1 MDMNLLLNAVIMI
14 AIACGVFGI
23 ASLMTSQ
30 QVASPTVSGTSVRR
44 ADSAFARYF
53 SRFSGA
59 LLPSKEKDREDL
71 RLLLLQADFDSPKA
85 GEAYYGIRVV
95 LALGLLALTSASL
108 LLVTNLAIQFV
119 FLIGLLAAMVGFIL
133 PMRYVAGRRTRN
145 QRIVREGLPDVLDL
159 LLVCSEAG
167 LGLDMAIVR
176 VGDELAMTQPLLSK
190 HLNQI
195 GSELRAGRTRAA
207 AMRGFADRTGTPET
221 IAMVRLLIQ
230 SDTHGTSITASL
242 RIFSEEMRSHRML
255 RAEEAAQKVS
265 AKLSMVLIASFM
277 PALFIAIGAP
287 VVFKLLAGLSGV
299 PHQ

>member
-1 MDMNLLLNAVIMI
+1 MDTNLLLDAVVFL
-14 AIACGVFGI
+14 AVACAVYGV
-23 ASLMTSQ
+23 ASVVTSQ
-30 QVASPTVSGTSVRR
+30 PMVPSGSGTASVRR
-44 ADSAFARYF
+44 GDSALTRYF

-59 LLPSKEKDREDL
+59 LLPSKEKDREEL
-71 RLLLLQADFDSPKA
+71 RLMLLQAGFDSPKA
-85 GEAYYGIRVV
+85 AEAYYGIRVV
-95 LALGLLALTSASL
+95 LALGLLGLISAGL
-108 LLVTNLAIQFV
+108 LLATAIATKFV
-119 FLIGLLAAMVGFIL
+119 FFASVTAAMIGFMV
-133 PMRYVAGRRTRN
+133 PMYYVNGQRKKN
-145 QRIVREGLPDVLDL
+145 HRIVREGLPDVLDL

-167 LGLDMAIVR
+167 LGLDMAMVR
-176 VGDELAMTQPLLSK
+176 VADELVITQPLLSK

-195 GSELRAGRTRAA
+195 ASELRAGRSRAA

-242 RIFSEEMRSHRML
+242 RIFSDEMRSHRML

-287 VVFKLLAGLSGV
+287 LVIKLSAGLKGIS
-299 PHQ
+299 H

>member
-1 MDMNLLLNAVIMI
+1 MDTDLLLDAVVFL
-14 AIACGVFGI
+14 AVVCAVYGV
-23 ASLMTSQ
+23 ASLVTSQ
-30 QVASPTVSGTSVRR
+30 PAMLAGTGTASVRR
-44 ADSAFARYF
+44 ADSALTRYF
-53 SRFSGA
+53 SRFSGS
-59 LLPSKEKDREDL
+59 LLPSKEKDREEL
-71 RLLLLQADFDSPKA
+71 RLLMLQADFDSPKA
-85 GEAYYGIRVV
+85 AEAYYGIRVV
-95 LALGLLALTSASL
+95 LALGLLLVTSAIL
-108 LLVTNLAIQFV
+108 LLVTSLAIQLV
-119 FLIGLLAAMVGFIL
+119 FLLGVLTAMIGFIL
-133 PMRYVAGRRTRN
+133 PMRYVASRRAKN
-145 QRIVREGLPDVLDL
+145 QRIVRDGLPDVLDL

-176 VGDELAMTQPLLSK
+176 VADELVITQPLLSK

-242 RIFSEEMRSHRML
+242 RIFSEEMRTHRML

-265 AKLSMVLIASFM
+265 AKLSMILIASFM